1 MTPKPT
7 LSIIAPAYREAGCLP
22 ALVQRLLQIL
32 EPLAIPFEILI
43 VDDGS
48 DDGTLAWLIQ
58 QNSLDARIKGLCLS
72 RRFGKEAALHAGLR
86 AAAGDAVVTMDAD
99 LQHPPELIPQLL
111 AFWREG
117 AQVVHGEHASKER
130 DGALRGLGSRLF
142 NRLFSRLTGFNME
155 RASDF
160 KLLDRAVVDIIA
172 WNLPETRRFYRGLSQ
187 WVGFTQASV
196 SFQAG
201 ERWAGRAGWSLP
213 SLAKYAAS
221 SITAFTSLPLLLLP
235 LLGLAMLLVASLL
248 GTEALVSR
256 LQGRAISG
264 FATLEITLLFVGSC
278 TMIGMGFL
286 GQYLAQIYDEIK
298 ARPSYLVQTRIGL

>member
-1 MTPKPT
+1 MTPKPA
-7 LSIIAPAYREAGCLP
+7 LSIVAPAYREAGCLP
-22 ALVQRLLQIL
+22 TLVQRLRQVL

-48 DDGTLAWLIQ
+48 DDGTLAWLVQ
-58 QNSLDARIKGLCLS
+58 QNSQDARVKGLRLS

-86 AAAGDAVVTMDAD
+86 AAVGDAVVTMDAD

-111 AFWREG
+111 ACWRQG
-117 AQVVHGEHASKER
+117 AKVVHGEHARLNR
-130 DGALRGLGSRLF
+130 DGVLRGLGSRLF

-172 WNLPETRRFYRGLSQ
+172 WDLPETRRFYRGLSQ
-187 WVGFTQASV
+187 WVGFPQASV
-196 SFQAG
+196 AFHAA
-201 ERWAGRAGWSLP
+201 ERWAGRGAWSG
-213 SLAKYAAS
+213 LALARYAAGS
-221 SITAFTSLPLLLLP
+221 VTAFTSLPLLVLP
-235 LLGLAMLLVASLL
+235 MLGLIMLLVALLL

-256 LQGRAISG
+256 LQGGAVSG

-298 ARPSYLVQTRIGL
+298 ARPAYLVQTRIGL